1 MPFRLILF
9 TLAAALVLGPAQSS
23 AEERRARAG
32 EVDTEHAFGN
42 TTGADTEEPGAF
54 VPHLVLPT
62 RLGKTGGTFV
72 LNTPSLELKY
82 GVVEGFSASLSLRGL
97 AAHVRGVPGIADVSG
112 GAVTG
117 VGLQGRYRVLD
128 RATAPVGFTIQAG
141 ITTDHRDITHGRGGR
156 NDGFDFRLAFDAEP
170 VFDQWIVAAN
180 VIGTSGRSRPA
191 GGPDWQFS
199 SLTGLALASTFRVAP
214 NVWIG
219 GEAQYLRSYAGSTF
233 GRFEGDALSIGPT
246 IYFVNGPGWVT
257 LSWTAQVAGREI
269 GGSNRGLNLR
279 DFDRHQVLLVIGRRL

>member
-1 MPFRLILF
+1 
-9 TLAAALVLGPAQSS
+9 
-23 AEERRARAG
+23 
-32 EVDTEHAFGN
+32 
-42 TTGADTEEPGAF
+42 
-54 VPHLVLPT
+54 
-62 RLGKTGGTFV
+62 
-72 LNTPSLELKY
+72 
-82 GVVEGFSASLSLRGL
+82 
-97 AAHVRGVPGIADVSG
+97 
-112 GAVTG
+112 
-117 VGLQGRYRVLD
+117 
-128 RATAPVGFTIQAG
+128 
-141 ITTDHRDITHGRGGR
+141 
-156 NDGFDFRLAFDAEP
+156 
-170 VFDQWIVAAN
+170 